1 MRFEYYNP
9 SDESRSCVVRTMT
22 KLTGKEYSK
31 VKTELAELAL
41 KLGCETYNDE
51 KVFEQYMAEHGFRK
65 LREYNGETV
74 GEIELTDGTYCVHCT
89 NREGFHHLMPVVDNI
104 IFDRRDDSRGL
115 YLVAVYKKA

>member
-89 NREGFHHLMPVVDNI
+89 NREGFHHLMPVVDNV

>member
-9 SDESRSCVVRTMT
+9 SYESRSCVVRTMT

-65 LREYNGETV
+65 LREYDGETV
-74 GEIELTDGTYCVHCT
+74 GEIELNDGTYCVHCT

>member
-74 GEIELTDGTYCVHCT
+74 GEIELNDGTYCVHCT

>member
-51 KVFEQYMAEHGFRK
+51 KVFEQYMAEHGICK
-65 LREYNGETV
+65 LREYDGETV
-74 GEIELTDGTYCVHCT
+74 GEIELNDGTYCVHCT
-89 NREGFHHLMPVVDNI
+89 NREGFHHLMPVVDNV

>member
-74 GEIELTDGTYCVHCT
+74 GGIELNDGTYCVHCT